1 MPTITITLPEEKA
14 LKIREIA
21 RNMNINPEDLVRVG
35 IEDLI
40 SIPEEEIRKA
50 MAYVFNK
57 NIDLYVKLA

>member
-1 MPTITITLPEEKA
+1 MSTITITLPEEKA
-14 LKIREIA
+14 IKLLAMA

-50 MAYVFNK
+50 MSYVVNK
-57 NIDLYVKLA
+57 NLELYVRLA